1 MTRALIALVVPAV
14 FFAAC
19 NKEEKV
25 ALYQE
30 HPVER
35 RTIVVSASAAGV
47 IEPVRTV
54 EVKSKASG
62 EIIELNV
69 ETGTNVKTNQLLA
82 VVDPRVPQNTLS
94 QAQADLNVAK
104 AQLEINKTKLDRAE
118 TLFKSRT
125 ITESEYEDARLS
137 FVTANAQVVR
147 AQTELENARI
157 QMDDTRIRAAV
168 SGTVIS
174 KQVELGTVISSPTRD
189 VGGGTVLF
197 TMANLDTVQIRTRI
211 DETDIG
217 QVTPGMPA
225 TITVDAYPDRRFDG
239 AVLKIEPQATVEQ
252 NVTMFPALVRIA
264 NPGHALMPGMNAEV
278 EIHVG
283 RREDVL
289 AIPYAALRTQRDAPS
304 AAAVLGLDPAVL
316 DSLRTQRPP
325 TPAVAS
331 NDSARTDAGG
341 GAGNGGGRGSISGNV
356 SGGRSAVRAGG
367 GAGLAGGAGGGGGR
381 GGFGSGR
388 RNSYIVF
395 VLRNGAPAPALVR
408 TGLTDL
414 DYVEVVEGLN
424 ENDTVIVLPSASLVA
439 SQEEMR
445 QRIERMTGGSGLPG
459 VQQQQPQRTQTQTQ
473 TNDATRR

>member
-1 MTRALIALVVPAV
+1 MKRAWILVLALS
-14 FFAAC
+14 AC
-19 NKEEKV
+19 DKEEKV

-30 HPVER
+30 HPVAR

-62 EIIELNV
+62 EIIELRL
-69 ETGTNVKTNQLLA
+69 ETGTNVKAGQLLA
-82 VVDPRVPQNTLS
+82 VVDPRQPQNTLS
-94 QAQADLNVAK
+94 QAEADLNVAK

-137 FVTANAQVVR
+137 YVTANAQVVR
-147 AQTELENARI
+147 AQTDLENARI
-157 QMDDTRIRAAV
+157 QMDDTRIRAPV
-168 SGTVIS
+168 DGTVIS

-239 AVLKIEPQATVEQ
+239 SVLKIEPQATVEQ

-278 EIHVG
+278 EVHIG
-283 RREDVL
+283 RRDDAL

-316 DSLRTQRPP
+316 DSLRVSR
-325 TPAVAS
+325 S
-331 NDSARTDAGG
+331 D
-341 GAGNGGGRGSISGNV
+341 GA
-356 SGGRSAVRAGG
+356 GRSAG
-367 GAGLAGGAGGGGGR
+367 
-381 GGFGSGR
+381 GR
-388 RNSYIVF
+388 RNAYIVF
-395 VLRNGAPAPALVR
+395 RLRGGEPGPVMVR
-408 TGLTDL
+408 AGLTDL
-414 DYVEVVEGLN
+414 DYVEILDGLS
-424 ENDTVIVLPSASLVA
+424 ESDTVIVLPSASLVA
-439 SQEEMR
+439 SQEQMR
-445 QRIERMTGGSGLPG
+445 ERIERMTGGSGLPG
-459 VQQQQPQRTQTQTQ
+459 VQQQQPQRNQTQTQ
-473 TNDATRR
+473 SNDATRR

>member
-1 MTRALIALVVPAV
+1 MKRALLVVLTLAV
-14 FFAAC
+14 VAC
-19 NKEEKV
+19 HKEEKV

-35 RTIVVSASAAGV
+35 RTIEVSASAAGI

-62 EIIELNV
+62 EIIEMKV
-69 ETGTNVKTNQLLA
+69 ETGNNVKTNQLLA
-82 VVDPRVPQNTLS
+82 MVDPRVPQNTLS

-137 FVTANAQVVR
+137 YVTANAQVVR

-157 QMDDTRIRAAV
+157 QMDDTRIRAPV
-168 SGTVIS
+168 DGTIIS

-225 TITVDAYPDRRFDG
+225 SITVDAYPERRFDG
-239 AVLKIEPQATVEQ
+239 SVLKIEPQATVEQ

-278 EIHVG
+278 EVHVG

-304 AAAVLGLDPAVL
+304 AAAVLGLDPSVL
-316 DSLRTQRPP
+316 DSLRTPRPS
-325 TPAVAS
+325 AAGSEVAGTGAS
-331 NDSARTDAGG
+331 GGSGNIG
-341 GAGNGGGRGSISGNV
+341 GAGDGGGRG
-356 SGGRSAVRAGG
+356 RAGARGPG
-367 GAGLAGGAGGGGGR
+367 GGGGAGGGAR
-381 GGFGSGR
+381 FGGR

-395 VLRNGAPAPALVR
+395 VLRDGKPTPVMIR

-414 DYVEVVEGLN
+414 DYVEVLDGLT
-424 ENDTVIVLPSASLVA
+424 ESDTVIVLPSASLVA

-459 VQQQQPQRTQTQTQ
+459 VQQQQPQQPTTPRP
-473 TNDATRR
+473 

>member
-1 MTRALIALVVPAV
+1 MKRALILVLAL
-14 FFAAC
+14 AAC
-19 NKEEKV
+19 NKEEKA

-62 EIIELNV
+62 EIIEMKV
-69 ETGTNVKTNQLLA
+69 ETGSNVKANQLLA

-104 AQLEINKTKLDRAE
+104 AQLEINKTKLDRSE

-137 FVTANAQVVR
+137 YVTANAQVVR

-157 QMDDTRIRAAV
+157 QMDDTRIRAPV
-168 SGTVIS
+168 DGTVIS

-225 TITVDAYPDRRFDG
+225 TTTVDAYPDRRFDG

-278 EIHVG
+278 EIHIG

-304 AAAVLGLDPAVL
+304 AAAVLGLDPSVL

-325 TPAVAS
+325 ANAVARNDAS
-331 NDSARTDAGG
+331 AGTPRKEASGTARGDSARAAPRTDAGG
-341 GAGNGGGRGSISGNV
+341 GTGNGGGR
-356 SGGRSAVRAGG
+356 RSMGTAAGG
-367 GAGLAGGAGGGGGR
+367 LGGR
-381 GGFGSGR
+381 GGFGSGH

-395 VLRNGAPAPALVR
+395 VVRDGKPQPVMVR

-414 DYVEVVEGLN
+414 DYVEVLDGLS
-424 ENDTVIVLPSASLVA
+424 ESDTVIVLPSASLVA

-459 VQQQQPQRTQTQTQ
+459 VQQQQTQRNQTQTQ

>member
-1 MTRALIALVVPAV
+1 MKRAWVLALAL
-14 FFAAC
+14 AAC
-19 NKEEKV
+19 QKDEKV
-25 ALYQE
+25 ALFQE

-35 RTIVVSASAAGV
+35 RTIVVSASAAGI

-62 EIIELNV
+62 EIIELRI
-69 ETGTNVKTNQLLA
+69 ETGTNVKAGQLLA
-82 VVDPRVPQNTLS
+82 VVDPRQPQNTLS

-137 FVTANAQVVR
+137 YVTANAQVVR
-147 AQTELENARI
+147 AQTDLENARI
-157 QMDDTRIRAAV
+157 QMDDTRIRAPV
-168 SGTVIS
+168 NGTIIS

-189 VGGGTVLF
+189 VGGGTVLL

-217 QVTPGMPA
+217 QVAPGMAA
-225 TITVDAYPDRRFDG
+225 TITVDAYPERRFDG

-278 EIHVG
+278 EIHIG
-283 RREDVL
+283 RREDAL
-289 AIPYAALRTQRDAPS
+289 AIPYGALRTQRDAPS

-316 DSLRTQRPP
+316 DSLPR
-325 TPAVAS
+325 ASAS
-331 NDSARTDAGG
+331 NTITRNDNGDGARRNDAGD
-341 GAGNGGGRGSISGNV
+341 GASDGGGRGSRGGRISG
-356 SGGRSAVRAGG
+356 SGDGAQQSGDTTPSAP
-367 GAGLAGGAGGGGGR
+367 GGGR

-388 RNSYIVF
+388 HNTFIVF
-395 VLRNGAPAPALVR
+395 VLREGRPVPALVR

-414 DYVEVVEGLN
+414 DYVEVLEGLS
-424 ENDTVIVLPSASLVA
+424 ESDTVIVLPSASLVA

-459 VQQQQPQRTQTQTQ
+459 VQQQQTQRNQTQTQ
-473 TNDATRR
+473 SNDATRR

>member
-1 MTRALIALVVPAV
+1 MKRAWIFVLAL
-14 FFAAC
+14 AAC
-19 NKEEKV
+19 QKEEKV
-25 ALYQE
+25 ALFQE

-62 EIIELNV
+62 EIIELRV
-69 ETGTNVKTNQLLA
+69 ETGTKIKAGQLLA
-82 VVDPRVPQNTLS
+82 VVDPRQPQNTLS
-94 QAQADLNVAK
+94 QAEADLSVAK
-104 AQLEINKTKLDRAE
+104 AQLEINKTKLDRSE

-137 FVTANAQVVR
+137 YVTANAQVVR
-147 AQTELENARI
+147 AKTDLENARI
-157 QMDDTRIRAAV
+157 QMDDTRIRAPV
-168 SGTVIS
+168 DGTVIS

-217 QVTPGMPA
+217 QVAPGMPA
-225 TITVDAYPDRRFDG
+225 TITVDAYPERRFEG
-239 AVLKIEPQATVEQ
+239 AVLTIEPQATVEQ

-283 RREDVL
+283 RRDDVL
-289 AIPYAALRTQRDAPS
+289 AIPYGALRTQRDAPS

-316 DSLRTQRPP
+316 DSLRTARP
-325 TPAVAS
+325 
-331 NDSARTDAGG
+331 
-341 GAGNGGGRGSISGNV
+341 
-356 SGGRSAVRAGG
+356 
-367 GAGLAGGAGGGGGR
+367 GGGGDR
-381 GGFGSGR
+381 SGGGR
-388 RNSYIVF
+388 RNSFIVF
-395 VLRNGAPAPALVR
+395 LLRSGRPEPVMVR

-414 DYVEVVEGLN
+414 DYVEVLDGLS
-424 ENDTVIVLPSASLVA
+424 ESDTVIVLPSASLVA
-439 SQEEMR
+439 SQEQMR
-445 QRIERMTGGSGLPG
+445 ERIERMTGGSGLPG
-459 VQQQQPQRTQTQTQ
+459 VQQQQTQRNQTTTQG
-473 TNDATRR
+473 NDATRRP

>member
-1 MTRALIALVVPAV
+1 MKTPLPGRISVFRAPLLTAAAKRAWVLALALV
-14 FFAAC
+14 AC
-19 NKEEKV
+19 QKEEQV

-62 EIIELNV
+62 EIIELLV
-69 ETGTNVKTNQLLA
+69 ETGTNVKAGQLLA
-82 VVDPRVPQNTLS
+82 VVDRRQPQNTLS

-104 AQLEINKTKLDRAE
+104 AQLEINKSKLDRAE
-118 TLFKSRT
+118 SLFKERA

-147 AQTELENARI
+147 AQTDLENARI
-157 QMDDTRIRAAV
+157 QMDDTRIRAPV
-168 SGTVIS
+168 DGTIIS

-189 VGGGTVLF
+189 VGGGSILF

-217 QVTPGMPA
+217 QVTPGMA
-225 TITVDAYPDRRFDG
+225 ASITVDAYPERRFDG

-264 NPGHALMPGMNAEV
+264 NPGHALLPGMNAEV

-283 RREDVL
+283 RRENAL
-289 AIPYAALRTQRDAPS
+289 AIPYAALRTPRDAPS
-304 AAAVLGLDPAVL
+304 AAVVLGIDPSVL
-316 DSLRTQRPP
+316 DSLYTPRPS
-325 TPAVAS
+325 AGSEVAR
-331 NDSARTDAGG
+331 NDAGG
-341 GAGNGGGRGSISGNV
+341 GAGD
-356 SGGRSAVRAGG
+356 
-367 GAGLAGGAGGGGGR
+367 GGGR
-381 GGFGSGR
+381 GGRGGAGGPGGGARFGGR

-395 VLRNGAPAPALVR
+395 VLRDAHPTPVMVR

-414 DYVEVVEGLN
+414 DYVEVLDGLT
-424 ENDTVIVLPSASLVA
+424 ESDTVLVLPSASLVA

-459 VQQQQPQRTQTQTQ
+459 VQQQQTQPPQT
-473 TNDATRR
+473 TRP